1 MPKVGRKSGYQEIK
15 GNLGF
20 FGWAWRIL
28 LWIWVLG
35 GLAIFAWSLNSGTFV
50 LVAYLGVGVWGVG
63 IFILGILVFITGRE
77 RIIVPIDP
85 ED

>member
-1 MPKVGRKSGYQEIK
+1 MPKVGKKSGYQEIK

-20 FGWAWRIL
+20 FGWVWRIL
-28 LWIWVLG
+28 LWIWVLS
-35 GLAIFAWSLNSGTFV
+35 GLVIFAWSLHSGTFV
-50 LVAYLGVGVWGVG
+50 LVAYLGMGVWGVG
-63 IFILGILVFITGRE
+63 ILILGFLVFITGRD